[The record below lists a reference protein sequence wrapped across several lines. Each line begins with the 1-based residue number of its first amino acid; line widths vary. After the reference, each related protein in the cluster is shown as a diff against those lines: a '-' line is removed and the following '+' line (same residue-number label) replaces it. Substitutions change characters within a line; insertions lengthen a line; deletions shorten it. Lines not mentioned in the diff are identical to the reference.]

1 MEIIYS
7 SKFAR
12 EYKKL
17 PNNIKN
23 IAEEQEI
30 IFRKDPFDPKLK
42 THKLKGKLSG
52 FLSFSIGYKYRIIFE
67 FAKDKNTVYFHIRP
81 HVVQNN
87 FFS

>member
-17 PNNIKN
+17 LAQIKD
-23 IAEEQEI
+23 IAEQLEK
-30 IFRKDPFDPKLK
+30 IFRQNPFDSKLK

-52 FLSFSIGYKYRIIFE
+52 FLSFSVGFKYRIVFE
-67 FAKDKNTVYFHIRP
+67 FTNDKKTVHFHSVGDHDIY
-81 HVVQNN
+81 Q
-87 FFS
+87 

>member
-17 PNNIKN
+17 PKDVKAL
-23 IAEEQEI
+23 AEEQEI
-30 IFRKDPFDPKLK
+30 IFRKDPYDQRLK
-42 THKLKGKLSG
+42 THKLKGKFDG

-67 FAKDKNTVYFHIRP
+67 FAKNRKTVYFHTVGD
-81 HVVQNN
+81 HDVYQ
-87 FFS
+87 

>member
-17 PNNIKN
+17 SAHIKDL
-23 IAEEQEI
+23 AEELEPV
-30 IFRKDPFDPKLK
+30 FRNDPFDPKLK
-42 THKLKGKLSG
+42 THKLKGKLNG

-67 FAKDKNTVYFHIRP
+67 FSKDKKTVYFHSVGDHDIYE
-81 HVVQNN
+81 
-87 FFS
+87 